1 MRLGAAMRLFAAAVL
16 LPMAMPGQ
24 LDRSNLTG
32 SVTDTQGARIPG
44 AMVKAI
50 QVETSAERQN
60 RN

>member
-1 MRLGAAMRLFAAAVL
+1 MRLFAAAVL